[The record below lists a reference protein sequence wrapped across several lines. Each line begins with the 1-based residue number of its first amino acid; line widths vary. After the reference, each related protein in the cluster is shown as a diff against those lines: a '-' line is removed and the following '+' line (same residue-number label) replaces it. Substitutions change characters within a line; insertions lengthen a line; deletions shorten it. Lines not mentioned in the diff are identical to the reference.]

1 VCCPDES
8 QLGAY
13 PERYVLTVAYRGYL
27 IAYVSCMQVWILLRL
42 RADAARLRLARRS
55 KLPAGLLPKAT
66 EHMNHPH
73 NSHPTQSSPD
83 KLAPEPPAH
92 WEADVVAADGGVV
105 HVRPIRPSDADK
117 LVAFHAT
124 LSERTR
130 YLRFFAAHPTL
141 SEQDLARFTQMD
153 YRDRVGL
160 VVLLGLEIIGV
171 GRYARLS
178 AREGEPSAPEA
189 EVAFV
194 VTDAHQGRGIGSML
208 LEHLAA
214 AGRESGIQRF
224 QASVLA
230 ENGAMLRV
238 FRDAGYAVT
247 RHSDGGEV
255 TLEFALDETALTEA
269 VSHEREQRSEARSIA
284 RLLSPKSIAVIGAS
298 NDPSKIGHAVFRSL
312 LSANFNGP
320 LYPVN
325 PRAQHVCAVSAYKSI
340 TDIPHDV
347 DLTVV
352 AVPANVAFGVVEQC
366 AAKGVHGIVLIS
378 GGFGET
384 GDARERALGA
394 QKQAEL
400 VQLARAHG
408 LRIVGPNCFGI
419 INTAPDVLLNASLSP
434 VLPTRGR
441 VGFFCQSGAL
451 GVALIDEAARRNI
464 GLSTFVSAG
473 NRADVSGN
481 DVLQYWTTDDTTQ
494 VVLMYLESFGN
505 PRKFARLSRRLA
517 RIKPI
522 ITVNS
527 GARAVAPGLMATSAP
542 LSEEVTQALLFR
554 SGVIRTETV
563 SGMFDVALLAMSQP
577 LPRGNRIAIVGN
589 SAALEVLV
597 ANACAAV
604 NLTVTQ
610 RHDVGVDGTAL
621 AYENALSAALAAED
635 VDAVIA
641 VFAPVL
647 PPARAED
654 VAAVL
659 QHCAHN
665 SNKPV
670 LSTFLGLAGVPS
682 QLTAAGDVQ
691 PAPGSIPSF
700 PSPERAARALGRMV
714 RYAAWRHKPAGELPV
729 LHDVNLDTARDSVA
743 SVLNETPEGRQLTA
757 AEAGRLAACA
767 GLQVSAGN
775 PAADAVEVV
784 VAVRE
789 HPAFGALLSF
799 GLAGLTTELLADRA
813 YAIVPLTTQDA
824 DELVLSPRAAP
835 LLTGYRD
842 ATPVDLRALT
852 EVVLRLSTL
861 SDALPELAECSL
873 AVQATPTA
881 AHVTCVSARITKGPT
896 RVDTGPRRMRG
907 L

>member
-1 VCCPDES
+1 MDHPQDP
-8 QLGAY
+8 QLN
-13 PERYVLTVAYRGYL
+13 
-27 IAYVSCMQVWILLRL
+27 
-42 RADAARLRLARRS
+42 
-55 KLPAGLLPKAT
+55 PA
-66 EHMNHPH
+66 
-73 NSHPTQSSPD
+73 SPD
-83 KLAPEPPAH
+83 KSAPVPPVPPTPPAH
-92 WEADVVAADGGVV
+92 WEADVVASDGGVV
-105 HVRPIRPSDADK
+105 HVRPICPADADK

-130 YLRFFAAHPTL
+130 YLRFFSAHPTL

-160 VVLLGLEIIGV
+160 LVLLGSEIIGV

-178 AREGEPSAPEA
+178 DSETGSGLPEA

-194 VTDAHQGRGIGSML
+194 VTDAHQGRGLGSML

-214 AGRESGIQRF
+214 AGRECGIRRF
-224 QASVLA
+224 QATVLA

-238 FRDAGYAVT
+238 FRDAGYEVT

-255 TLEFALDETALTEA
+255 TLEFAVDETARTEA
-269 VSHEREQRSEARSIA
+269 VAHEREQRSEARSIA
-284 RLLSPKSIAVIGAS
+284 RLLAPKSVAVIGAS
-298 NDPSKIGHAVFRSL
+298 NDPSKVGHAVFRSL

-325 PRAQHVCAVSAYKSI
+325 PHARHICAVFAYKTV

-347 DLTVV
+347 DLAVV
-352 AVPANVAFGVVEQC
+352 AVPADVAFGVVEQC

-384 GDARERALGA
+384 GDARGRALGA

-419 INTAPDVLLNASLSP
+419 INTAPDISLNASLAP

-451 GVALIDEAARRNI
+451 GIALIDEAARRGI

-481 DVLQYWTTDDTTQ
+481 DLLQYWTTDDTTQ

-522 ITVNS
+522 VTVNS
-527 GARAVAPGLMATSAP
+527 GARAVAPGLVATSAP

-577 LPRGNRIAIVGN
+577 LPRGDRVAIVGN

-597 ANACAAV
+597 TNACTAV
-604 NLTVTQ
+604 NLTITQ
-610 RHDVGVDGTAL
+610 RHDVGVEGTAT
-621 AYENALSAALAAED
+621 AYENALTAALAAED

-659 QHCAHN
+659 QHCARN
-665 SNKPV
+665 SKKPI
-670 LSTFLGLAGVPS
+670 LSTFLGLAGVPA

-700 PSPERAARALGRMV
+700 PSPERAARALGRLV
-714 RYAAWRHKPAGELPV
+714 RYAAWRRKPAGEVPGF
-729 LHDVNLDTARDSVA
+729 HDVNLDAARDIVV
-743 SVLNETPEGRQLTA
+743 SVLTEVPEGRQLTA

-767 GLQVSAGN
+767 GLHVSSHVAQT
-775 PAADAVEVV
+775 DAVDVV
-784 VAVRE
+784 AAVRE
-789 HPAFGALLSF
+789 HPSFGALLSF

-842 ATPVDLRALT
+842 AAPVDLRALA

-861 SDALPELAECSL
+861 SDELPELAECFIT
-873 AVQATPTA
+873 VQATPTA
-881 AHVTCVSARITKGPT
+881 ARVTSVTARVSKGPA
-896 RVDTGPRRMRG
+896 RVDTGPRRMRD